1 MAQTRQDKAQTTRR
15 ALLDAALSVI
25 GSKGYSAASVEA
37 IVEAAGVSKGT
48 AYVHFKSKAALAQ
61 AILEESLLG
70 LIESF
75 TAQAESSED
84 AARTLQHMIR
94 SFASLIFNNPEFGHF
109 LLSEIWREGREWS
122 GRMRELELEIL
133 SLLESQI
140 VRGQCEGIIR
150 EDINPRFE
158 AVALVGMVLTSALY
172 YLGEQE
178 STKSQ
183 KQEVFIERVSDFVRH
198 ASMAREFS

>member
-1 MAQTRQDKAQTTRR
+1 MSQTRQDKAQTTRR

-75 TAQAESSED
+75 TKQAESSED
-84 AARTLQHMIR
+84 AAGTLQHMIR

-140 VRGQCEGIIR
+140 VRGQREGIIR

-198 ASMAREFS
+198 ASMVREFS

>member
-1 MAQTRQDKAQTTRR
+1 MTQTRNDKAQQTRR

-61 AILEESLLG
+61 AILEESLLE

-75 TAQAESSED
+75 SNQARRSED
-84 AARTLQHMIR
+84 AASTLQQMIR
-94 SFASLIFNNPEFGHF
+94 SFAALIFDNPEFGHF
-109 LLSEIWREGREWS
+109 LISEIWREGRAWS

-133 SLLESQI
+133 GLLETQI
-140 VRGQCEGIIR
+140 VRGQDEGIIR
-150 EDINPRFE
+150 KDINPRFE

-198 ASMAREFS
+198 ASMPR